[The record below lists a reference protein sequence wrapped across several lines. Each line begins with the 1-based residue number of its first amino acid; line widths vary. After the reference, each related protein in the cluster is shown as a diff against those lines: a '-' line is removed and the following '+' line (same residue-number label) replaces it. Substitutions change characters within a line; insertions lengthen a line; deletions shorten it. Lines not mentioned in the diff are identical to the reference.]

1 MVRPRGTLAV
11 LWLAACGPATTPPA
25 IPAPMATTAASAPAS
40 GVSPATGAAGPAA
53 GAGSADTRATRA
65 AAAMQVTRAVA
76 TVSAAASNA
85 TATRVDV
92 GGYQFF
98 IRCTGQ
104 GSPTVVL
111 DADAGG
117 DSTVWRSVEP
127 EVARFAHVCVYTA
140 PTTARATRDRFPTPD
155 SG

>member
-1 MVRPRGTLAV
+1 
-11 LWLAACGPATTPPA
+11 
-25 IPAPMATTAASAPAS
+25 
-40 GVSPATGAAGPAA
+40 
-53 GAGSADTRATRA
+53 
-65 AAAMQVTRAVA
+65 MQVTRAVA
-76 TVSAAASNA
+76 TVSAAATNA